1 MKPIRIPKVT
11 ALWTHEAAHEGRA
24 RLEYQK
30 QTPRVCTSC
39 HPMPGSHHLFR
50 RRLSLEVLSGYA
62 DTVIPGSLDVM
73 YSNAALGVVSTLVPL
88 LSQKHDTNQFDR
100 SCNCHVTKEP
110 LALAI
115 SDASHGI

>member
-50 RRLSLEVLSGYA
+50 RRLGLDVLGGCA

-73 YSNAALGVVSTLVPL
+73 YLNAALSVDS
-88 LSQKHDTNQFDR
+88 
-100 SCNCHVTKEP
+100 
-110 LALAI
+110 AAI
-115 SDASHGI
+115 SQL

>member
-1 MKPIRIPKVT
+1 MKPKRIPRVT

-50 RRLSLEVLSGYA
+50 RRLSLDVLGGCA
-62 DTVIPGSLDVM
+62 DTVNEVRAMTS
-73 YSNAALGVVSTLVPL
+73 YQALWM
-88 LSQKHDTNQFDR
+88 
-100 SCNCHVTKEP
+100 SCT
-110 LALAI
+110 
-115 SDASHGI
+115 

>member
-24 RLEYQK
+24 RLGYQE
-30 QTPRVCTSC
+30 QLRVGTSC
-39 HPMPGSHHLFR
+39 HPMPESHHLFR